1 VEVKG
6 AHILKRIH
14 LSVVCLALTLLTVG
28 CASTTKKATST
39 TPPPGNSS
47 ELQVT
52 SPATSPTIDAGQAVT
67 ITANQAVVWSLQNAT
82 GFGKAYGALS
92 NTTTPTTTVTYTAPV
107 SLVGPGGEAIS
118 SGQISV
124 VATSATD
131 ATQSA
136 GIIVF
141 INALPTLNTSL
152 TSNTDCSYDP
162 TLTNNDGTAG
172 AAYVP
177 QGQNTNFLKVSGGT
191 PPYTWSVVPNSGSLP
206 IGLSLGVGTAPAGS
220 SQCTSGCAFLYGTP
234 ASVGCSK
241 LQLQVT
247 DAAGSIA
254 VSNSVFVVIT
264 PPPLKIQAPDYSD
277 WVQGVPYA
285 PTAFSI
291 SGGTAPY
298 TWSQAQFAP
307 LPTGLNLTQ
316 VTNNSASAYISGT
329 PTAIAGPPSLMV
341 TDSQTPY
348 PALGTITLNQNLDF
362 TQPPCTP
369 SIGGSTFNSTMLG
382 TYAFLLR
389 GFDGNGPVVMAGSFT
404 ADGAGNVNGGVEDIT
419 RSTSA
424 GSQADVSVTGSYSV
438 FDQQEVFGQ
447 VGCVT
452 LTGGSG
458 ANAFTSTFTISL
470 GGCTTSL
477 DPIRGECLANSQ
489 GTSGVFTTGRMM
501 EFDNTGTRVTGILRM
516 QDTTAFSNG
525 LSGAYAFGLSG
536 WDSAGKRY
544 AAAGS
549 VSSSSGTLSS
559 AADINDGGVLQSAL
573 TGGTGSSTVDS
584 TNGSTTGRGTATLSV
599 GSASLDLAFYTVN
612 AHEVMLASTG
622 TLSPANP
629 IVSGEAITATGP
641 FSALSLQN
649 SHMFHTAG
657 LASGPDMSIGILN
670 FDGVSSVSGTQYED
684 QAGTLGTTSL
694 SGSYTVDSTTGRVA
708 FVASQTNPQSLGDHP
723 LVIYAIPVP
732 SSLTRQNCVT
742 LASCV
747 TGFLVSTDESAQ
759 AGLLEFQ
766 TPTLG
771 PPPPFSNLYV
781 AGYYFCG
788 TDETLNSATPLI
800 DGAADANPTGAAYA
814 GVQSVNYS
822 TNSFYCQVEPT
833 CALLHPNDPL
843 SIGGTYS
850 VSNNGTGTIG
860 GETVAVTNG
869 NVIFYIDESPINTTP
884 SVIVEEQ

>member
-1 VEVKG
+1 
-6 AHILKRIH
+6 LKRIH
-14 LSVVCLALTLLTVG
+14 LLGVCLVLTLLTIG
-28 CASTTKKATST
+28 CASTTKKTATT
-39 TPPPGNSS
+39 TPPGNSS
-47 ELQVT
+47 EFQVT
-52 SPATSPTIDAGQAVT
+52 SPTTSPTIDAGQAVT
-67 ITANQAVVWSLQNAT
+67 ITSNQAALWSLQNAT
-82 GFGKAYGALS
+82 GFGKAFGALS
-92 NTTTPTTTVTYTAPV
+92 NTTTPTTSVTYTAPI
-107 SLVGPGGEAIS
+107 SLVGPGGGAIS

-131 ATQSA
+131 STQSA
-136 GIIVF
+136 SIIVF
-141 INALPTLNTSL
+141 INPLPTLNSSL
-152 TSNTDCSYDP
+152 TSNADCSYDP

-191 PPYTWSVVPNSGSLP
+191 PPYQWSIVSNSGSLP
-206 IGLSLGVGTAPAGS
+206 IGLSLGVGTAPTGS
-220 SQCTSGCAFLYGTP
+220 SQCTSGCAFLFGTP

-254 VSNSVFVVIT
+254 MSNSIFVVIT
-264 PPPLKIQAPDYSD
+264 PSPLKIQAPNYPD

-285 PTAFSI
+285 PTAFSA
-291 SGGTAPY
+291 SGGKLPY
-298 TWSQAQFAP
+298 TWSQEQFAP

-316 VTNNSASAYISGT
+316 VPNNTAAAYISGT
-329 PTAIAGPPSLMV
+329 PTGIAGPPSLMV

-369 SIGGSTFNSTMLG
+369 SLGGGTFNATLLG

-389 GFDGNGPVVMAGSFT
+389 GFDANGPVVMAGSFT
-404 ADGAGNVNGGVEDIT
+404 ADGAGNVKAGVEDIT

-424 GSQADVSVTGSYSV
+424 GSQADVAVTGSYSV
-438 FDQQEVFGQ
+438 FDQQQVFGQ

-458 ANAFTSTFTISL
+458 ANAFTGTFTISL

-489 GTSGVFTTGRMM
+489 GASGVFTTGRMM

-516 QDTTAFSNG
+516 QDTSAFSNG

-549 VSSSSGTLSS
+549 VNSSSGTLSS

-573 TGGTGSSTVDS
+573 TGGTGSSSIDS
-584 TNGSTTGRGTATLSV
+584 TDGSTTGRGTATLSV
-599 GSASLDLAFYTVN
+599 GSTSLDLAFYTIS
-612 AHEVMLASTG
+612 AHEAMLASTG

-657 LASGPDMSIGILN
+657 LAPAGPDVSIGILS

-684 QAGTLGTTSL
+684 GAGTLGTTAL
-694 SGSYTVDSTTGRVA
+694 SGSYTVDSTSGRVT
-708 FVASQTNPQSLGDHP
+708 FVPSQTNNQSLGDHP

-732 SSLTRQNCVT
+732 SSLTRQGCVNP
-742 LASCV
+742 ASCV

-781 AGYYFCG
+781 AGYYFYG
-788 TDETLNSATPLI
+788 TDETLNTATPLI
-800 DGAADANPTGAAYA
+800 NGAADANPTGAAYG

-833 CALLHPNDPL
+833 CELLHPNDPL

-850 VSNNGTGTIG
+850 VSSNGTGTIG

-869 NVIFYIDESPINTTP
+869 NVIFYIDESPINSTP
-884 SVIVEEQ
+884 SVMVEEQ

>member
-1 VEVKG
+1 M
-6 AHILKRIH
+6 KRIH
-14 LSVVCLALTLLTVG
+14 LLGVCLVLTLLTVG
-28 CASTTKKATST
+28 CASTTKKTTT

-52 SPATSPTIDAGQAVT
+52 TPATSPTIDAGQAVT
-67 ITANQAVVWSLQNAT
+67 ITSNQAAIWSVQNAS
-82 GFGKAYGALS
+82 GFGKAFGALS
-92 NTTTPTTTVTYTAPV
+92 NTTTPTTSVTYTAPV
-107 SLVGPGGEAIS
+107 SLVGPGGGSIS
-118 SGQISV
+118 SGQVSV

-131 ATQSA
+131 STQSA
-136 GIIVF
+136 SIIVF
-141 INALPTLNTSL
+141 INALPTFNSSL

-172 AAYVP
+172 TAYVP

-191 PPYTWSVVPNSGSLP
+191 PPFAWSIVPNSGSLP

-220 SQCTSGCAFLYGTP
+220 SQCTSGCSFLFGTP
-234 ASVGCSK
+234 SSVGCSK

-254 VSNSVFVVIT
+254 MSNSVFVVIT
-264 PPPLKIQAPDYSD
+264 PPPLKIQAPDYPD
-277 WVQGVPYA
+277 WVQGVSYP
-285 PTAFSI
+285 PTAFSV

-298 TWSQAQFAP
+298 TWSQQQFAP

-362 TQPPCTP
+362 TQPACTP
-369 SIGGSTFNSTMLG
+369 SLGGSTFNTTLLG

-389 GFDGNGPVVMAGSFT
+389 GLDANGPVVMAGSFT
-404 ADGAGNVNGGVEDIT
+404 ADGTGNVKTGVEDIT

-424 GSQADVSVTGSYSV
+424 GSQADVAVSGSYSV
-438 FDQQEVFGQ
+438 FDQQQVFGQ

-477 DPIRGECLANSQ
+477 DPIRGEC
-489 GTSGVFTTGRMM
+489 TSGVFTTGRMM
-501 EFDNTGTRVTGILRM
+501 EFDNTGTRVSGILRL

-525 LSGAYAFGLSG
+525 LSGSYAFGLSG

-549 VSSSSGTLSS
+549 LNSSSA
-559 AADINDGGVLQSAL
+559 AADINDGGTLQSAL
-573 TGGTGSSTVDS
+573 TGGKVTAAIDS
-584 TNGSTTGRGTATLSV
+584 KDGSTTGRGTATLSV
-599 GSASLDLAFYTVN
+599 GSASLDLAFYTVS

-622 TLSPANP
+622 ALSPANP

-641 FSALSLQN
+641 FNALSLQN
-649 SHMFHTAG
+649 SHMFHSAG
-657 LASGPDMSIGILN
+657 LGSGPDVSIGILS

-684 QAGTLGTTSL
+684 NAATLGTTAL
-694 SGSYTVDSTTGRVA
+694 SGSYSVDSTTGRVA
-708 FVASQTNPQSLGDHP
+708 FVPSQTNSQSLGDHP
-723 LVIYAIPVP
+723 LVIYAVPVP
-732 SSLTRQNCVT
+732 STLTRQDCIN

-747 TGFLVSTDESAQ
+747 TGFIVSTDKSAQ

-781 AGYYFCG
+781 AGYYFYG
-788 TDETLNSATPLI
+788 TDETLNAATPLI
-800 DGAADANPTGAAYA
+800 NGAADANPTGAAYT
-814 GVQSVNYS
+814 GVQSANYS
-822 TNSFYCQVEPT
+822 ANSFYCNIDPT
-833 CALLHPNDPL
+833 CALLHPNDFIYPTVTG
-843 SIGGTYS
+843 SGGYIDGSYS
-850 VSNNGTGTIG
+850 VSSNGTGTIG

-869 NVIFYIDESPINTTP
+869 NVIFYIDESSINSTP
-884 SVIVEEQ
+884 SVMVEEQ

>member
-1 VEVKG
+1 
-6 AHILKRIH
+6 LKRIH
-14 LSVVCLALTLLTVG
+14 LLGVCLVLTLLTVG
-28 CASTTKKATST
+28 CASTTKKTMT

-52 SPATSPTIDAGQAVT
+52 TPATSPTIDAGQAVT
-67 ITANQAVVWSLQNAT
+67 ITSNQAALWSVQNAT
-82 GFGKAYGALS
+82 GFGKAFGALS
-92 NTTTPTTTVTYTAPV
+92 NTTTPTTSVTYTAPI
-107 SLVGPGGEAIS
+107 SLVGPGGGTIS
-118 SGQISV
+118 SGQVSV

-131 ATQSA
+131 STQSA
-136 GIIVF
+136 SIIVF
-141 INALPTLNTSL
+141 INALPTLNSSL
-152 TSNTDCSYDP
+152 TTNIDCSYDP
-162 TLTNNDGTAG
+162 TQTNNDGTAG

-191 PPYTWSVVPNSGSLP
+191 PPFTWSIVPDSGSLP
-206 IGLSLGVGTAPAGS
+206 IGLSLGVGTAPTGS
-220 SQCTSGCAFLYGTP
+220 SQCTSGCAFLFGTP
-234 ASVGCSK
+234 SSVGCSK

-254 VSNSVFVVIT
+254 MSNSIFVVIT
-264 PPPLKIQAPDYSD
+264 PPPLKIQAPNYPD

-285 PTAFSI
+285 PTVFSV
-291 SGGTAPY
+291 SGGKLPY
-298 TWSQAQFAP
+298 TWSQEQFAP

-316 VTNNSASAYISGT
+316 VTNNSAAAYISGT

-369 SIGGSTFNSTMLG
+369 SPGGSTFNATLLG
-382 TYAFLLR
+382 TYTFLLR
-389 GFDGNGPVVMAGSFT
+389 GFDANGPVVMAGSFT
-404 ADGAGNVNGGVEDIT
+404 TDGAGNVKAGVEDIT

-424 GSQADVSVTGSYSV
+424 GSQADVAVSGSYSV
-438 FDQQEVFGQ
+438 FDQQQVFGQ

-477 DPIRGECLANSQ
+477 DPIRGECLASQ
-489 GTSGVFTTGRMM
+489 GTAGVFTSGRMM
-501 EFDNTGTRVTGILRM
+501 EFDNTGTRATGILRM

-525 LSGAYAFGLSG
+525 LSGTYAFGLSG

-549 VSSSSGTLSS
+549 VNSSSGTLSS
-559 AADINDGGVLQSAL
+559 AAADINDGGALQSAL
-573 TGGTGSSTVDS
+573 TGGTGSYAIDS
-584 TNGSTTGRGTATLSV
+584 ANGPTTGRGTATLSV
-599 GSASLDLAFYTVN
+599 GSASLDLSFYTVS

-629 IVSGEAITATGP
+629 ILSGEAITATGP
-641 FSALSLQN
+641 FSVLSLQN

-657 LASGPDMSIGILN
+657 LASSGPDVSIGILS

-684 QAGTLGTTSL
+684 NAATLGTTAL
-694 SGSYTVDSTTGRVA
+694 SGSYTVDASTGRVA
-708 FVASQTNPQSLGDHP
+708 FVPSQTNNESLGDHP

-732 SSLTRQNCVT
+732 TSLARQSCVN

-771 PPPPFSNLYV
+771 PPPPFSNLYM
-781 AGYYFCG
+781 AGYYFYG
-788 TDETLNSATPLI
+788 TDEILNAATPLI
-800 DGAADANPTGAAYA
+800 NGAADANPTGAADA

-822 TNSFYCQVEPT
+822 TSSFYCQVEPT

-850 VSNNGTGTIG
+850 VSSNGTATIG

-869 NVIFYIDESPINTTP
+869 NVIFYIDESPINSTP
-884 SVIVEEQ
+884 SVMVEEQ